1 MPLHL
6 CWKVI
11 NAFTQRCQFLCHY
24 FIPDDTDKIK
34 KINLLTSGGATSC
47 KEVESDSG
55 PGDIELHLMRTR
67 SREAAERH
75 REGDTCET
83 EIVYAEINDGLVY
96 SNGTTQLTREARARL
111 RDRYKGSCLHAGM
124 QC

>member
-1 MPLHL
+1 M
-6 CWKVI
+6 
-11 NAFTQRCQFLCHY
+11 
-24 FIPDDTDKIK
+24 
-34 KINLLTSGGATSC
+34 
-47 KEVESDSG
+47 ESDSG

-67 SREAAERH
+67 SREAAERQ

-111 RDRYKGSCLHAGM
+111 RDRYTF
-124 QC
+124 